1 MYGTNRIHRTTPF
14 FTLLLG
20 VVQVIAGCVVGLIP
34 PGAVA
39 WYRGMVMAHIQF
51 TANGV
56 LLIVLGLLVHDM
68 RLTPSQFR
76 IWFLSTQAG
85 TWLNGIAGLIA
96 AFTGRSSSRMPN
108 LNATNPPPNGMSTA
122 VYASLLFC
130 GLFILVG
137 LGLTLIGLLQGR
149 KNALGAR

>member
-1 MYGTNRIHRTTPF
+1 MEQNPLTERLRSL
-14 FTLLLG
+14 TLVLG
-20 VVQVIAGCVVGLIP
+20 VVQVITGCLAGLLP
-34 PGAVA
+34 PDAVA
-39 WYRGMVMAHIQF
+39 WYRGIVMAHIQF

-56 LLIVLGLLVHDM
+56 LLIALGLLLPDM

-96 AFTGRSSSRMPN
+96 AFTGRSSSQMPN
-108 LNATNPPPNGMSTA
+108 LNATHPPPNGMSTA
-122 VYASLLFC
+122 VYVSLLFC
-130 GLFILVG
+130 GLFILAG

-149 KNALGAR
+149 KRIPLA